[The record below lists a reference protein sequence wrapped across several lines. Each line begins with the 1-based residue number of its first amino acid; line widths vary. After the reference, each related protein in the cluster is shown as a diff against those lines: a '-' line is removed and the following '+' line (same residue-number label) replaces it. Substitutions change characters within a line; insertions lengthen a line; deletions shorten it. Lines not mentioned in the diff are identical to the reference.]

1 MLQSLHVHNFAL
13 IEDARVDFDRGFTV
27 FTGETGAGKSILID
41 AFGIALGGRAA
52 AGMVRTGA
60 DSFWVQAVF
69 DARDERIN
77 ALLQEQGIE
86 AEDFLFLKRRI
97 TAAGKSQ
104 SSVNGIPVP
113 LAVLKRFAE
122 LLVDIHGQHE
132 NQLLLQP
139 KAPRCF
145 TDAFG
150 GKAADRVLQDYQL
163 QYQKYEEVK
172 LKLQTLEEQGNQRE
186 RLLDRLTWEIQEIA
200 EANLQVGEEET
211 LKDEARL
218 LQNSGKIMDA
228 MQKAYRMLQEDNGA
242 LCRLAE
248 SREQIANAARYD
260 QRLQAVYEGI
270 DSAWIAADDAAAQL
284 QDYVEKQNF
293 DPERMTEVQDR
304 LDLLYRLQSKYGH
317 GEEAVL
323 SYLKHAK
330 EQQEQLQDLDNR
342 IAKEQKELDSI
353 TAELARK
360 AKSLTAL
367 RKQNAGKLCREVELH
382 IHDLAMP
389 DGKLQIAFTEKPDFT
404 PEGKDQM
411 ELLFSANA
419 GEPMQSLGR
428 VASGGELSRL
438 ALALKTVLIGIS
450 GVNTMV
456 FDEIDTGVGGVTAQ
470 KMAEKLVLIA
480 GRGQVICITHLA
492 QIAAFG
498 DRHIR
503 IQKQTAEGRTRTVLA
518 PLSLKERI
526 EELVRMTAGEH
537 VTKAAQENAA
547 ALIKAA
553 DKFKNIRKC
562 SKID

>member
-13 IEDARVDFDRGFTV
+13 IEDARVDFSGGFTV

-52 AGMVRTGA
+52 AGMVRTGTDA
-60 DSFWVQAVF
+60 FWVQAVF
-69 DARDERIN
+69 DAQDEKISS
-77 ALLQEQGIE
+77 LLKEQGIE
-86 AEDFLFLKRRI
+86 ADDFLFLKRRV

-139 KAPRCF
+139 KAPRFF

-150 GKAADRVLQDYQL
+150 GEEADRVLADYQT
-163 QYQKYEEVK
+163 QFRRYEEAK
-172 LKLQTLEEQGNQRE
+172 EALQKLEEQGSQRE
-186 RLLDRLTWEIQEIA
+186 RLLDRLAWEIQEIS
-200 EANLQVGEEET
+200 EASLHPGEEEA

-218 LQNSGKIMDA
+218 LQNSGKIMNA
-228 MQKAYRMLQEDNGA
+228 LQKAYGMLEQDNGA
-242 LCRLAE
+242 LAQLAE
-248 SREQIANAARYD
+248 IREQVAAAARYD
-260 QRLQAVYEGI
+260 NHLQAVYEGI
-270 DSAWIAADDAAAQL
+270 DSAWIAADDATAQL
-284 QDYVEKQNF
+284 KDYVENQIFN
-293 DPERMTEVQDR
+293 PARMTEVQER
-304 LDLLYRLQSKYGH
+304 MDLLYRLQRKYGQ

-323 SYLKHAK
+323 AYLEQAK

-342 IAKEQKELDSI
+342 IAKAQKELAEI
-353 TAELARK
+353 TEDLAAK
-360 AKSLTAL
+360 AKVLTAL
-367 RKQNAGKLCREVELH
+367 RKQNAEKLCRELETH

-389 DGKLQIAFTEKPDFT
+389 DGKLQIAFSEKPDFT
-404 PEGKDQM
+404 IEGKDQM

-419 GEPMQSLGR
+419 GEPLQPLGR

-450 GVNTMV
+450 GVGTMV
-456 FDEIDTGVGGVTAQ
+456 FDEIDTGVGGITAQ
-470 KMAEKLVLIA
+470 KMAEKLSLIA
-480 GRGQVICITHLA
+480 RRGQVICITHLA

-503 IQKQTAEGRTRTVLA
+503 IQKQTTEGRTRT
-518 PLSLKERI
+518 SLTALNQKERI

-537 VTKAAQENAA
+537 VTRAAAENAS

-553 DKFKNIRKC
+553 EQFKETLINSSAR
-562 SKID
+562 